1 MFLKDQKCDVYF
13 LQETYSEPNDENI
26 WRSEW
31 GGDIFFHMDLCILL
45 NPSLNCTFENI
56 HKDQLGRL
64 TRGVAWS
71 VEGASLKGSEGECS
85 PRKVLF
91 LGPRKYHFPF
101 FPGRC
106 FINQS
111 MNKS

>member
-31 GGDIFFHMDLCILL
+31 GGDIFFSHGSLPSRGVCILL

-56 HKDQLGRL
+56 HEDQFGRIISIDL
-64 TRGVAWS
+64 NFS
-71 VEGASLKGSEGECS
+71 SNNFSLCNISM
-85 PRKVLF
+85 PQM
-91 LGPRKYHFPF
+91 
-101 FPGRC
+101 
-106 FINQS
+106 INDN
-111 MNKS
+111 NKNFYIT